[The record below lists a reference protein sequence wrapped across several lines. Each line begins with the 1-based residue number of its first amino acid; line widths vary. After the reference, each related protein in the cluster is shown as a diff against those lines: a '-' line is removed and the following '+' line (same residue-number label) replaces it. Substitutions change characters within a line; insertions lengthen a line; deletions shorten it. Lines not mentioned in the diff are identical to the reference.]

1 MIDPQPRPVCCC
13 SYLGWGSH
21 TSLLLLS
28 IPWLL
33 PASPGQAPR
42 EPACH
47 YQNIIRV
54 MLGRSQFS
62 WNSEPSHKS
71 IISQI
76 FRLEWK
82 PNIYCWKS
90 NICCPKYLQYLPLE
104 ILLFWKRTAL
114 KQIIEQM
121 VIFVLFIIQE
131 SKSIR
136 HILSGAE
143 RAGSMRKHK
152 FRV

>member
-1 MIDPQPRPVCCC
+1 MAD
-13 SYLGWGSH
+13 
-21 TSLLLLS
+21 LS
-28 IPWLL
+28 S
-33 PASPGQAPR
+33 AGTQ
-42 EPACH
+42 
-47 YQNIIRV
+47 
-54 MLGRSQFS
+54 
-62 WNSEPSHKS
+62 PSHKS
-71 IISQI
+71 IISEI

-121 VIFVLFIIQE
+121 VLFVLFIIQE

-136 HILSGAE
+136 HILSGTE
-143 RAGSMRKHK
+143 LAGSMRNSK
-152 FRV
+152 FSQHRKESPARPTVLSGLARVGPGVGGYYSGPGRGGRGGVWGSLECARTNQFTLPT